1 MKLRALI
8 LALVLGACGQAQ
20 QQPVAPP
27 APTGPDPGVM
37 NIEIGRYGAMLD
49 QVSELSAGR
58 PGAVEIDPTE
68 PRALAR
74 RLREVVW
81 AYNLERSR
89 LCGRGLLTDVA
100 CGPAFE
106 PVWINEPGD
115 AAPSL
120 EVLAERQTAVDA
132 LVIPFWSAVC
142 ADARTR
148 QVQVEGGVC
157 TME

>member
-1 MKLRALI
+1 
-8 LALVLGACGQAQ
+8 
-20 QQPVAPP
+20 
-27 APTGPDPGVM
+27 
-37 NIEIGRYGAMLD
+37 
-49 QVSELSAGR
+49 
-58 PGAVEIDPTE
+58 
-68 PRALAR
+68 
-74 RLREVVW
+74 VVW

-89 LCGRGLLTDVA
+89 LCGRGLFTDVA

-120 EVLAERQTAVDA
+120 EVLAERQAGVDA
-132 LVIPFWSAVC
+132 LVIPFWQAVC

-157 TME
+157 AME

>member
-8 LALVLGACGQAQ
+8 LALALAACGQGQ
-20 QQPVAPP
+20 QAPEVP
-27 APTGPDPGVM
+27 AAPAGPDPGVM
-37 NIEIGRYGAMLD
+37 NIEIGRYSAMLD
-49 QVSELSAGR
+49 QVSELSEGR
-58 PGAVEIDPTE
+58 PGAVEVEPTE

-89 LCGRGLLTDVA
+89 LCGRGLFTDVA

-132 LVIPFWSAVC
+132 LVIPFWEVVC

-157 TME
+157 MME

>member
-1 MKLRALI
+1 MKLRALLCA
-8 LALVLGACGQAQ
+8 LALGACGQSQGPQTPA
-20 QQPVAPP
+20 AP
-27 APTGPDPGVM
+27 AGPDPSVM
-37 NIEIGRYGAMLD
+37 HIEIGRYSLMLA
-49 QVSELSAGR
+49 QVHDLSAGR
-58 PGAVEIDPTE
+58 PGAAEIAPTE

-89 LCGRGLLTDVA
+89 LCGRGLFTDVA

-115 AAPSL
+115 AAPTL
-120 EVLAERQTAVDA
+120 DVLAERQTAVDA

-142 ADARTR
+142 ADARAR
-148 QVQVEGGVC
+148 QVHVEGGVC
-157 TME
+157 VME